1 MTLDMIIGTR
11 YRRTWSCMVT
21 LVTEPMITVV
31 TVVI

>member
-11 YRRTWSCMVT
+11 YRLRWSCMVT
-21 LVTEPMITVV
+21 VVIKPMITVV